1 MFCKH
6 SLQSASALANQ
17 SSRSQARAEGLP
29 PLNHSTRVRPR
40 RNGRAGICATRSK
53 APAVPRPD
61 TDHTGPSISPA
72 SMPSGKVARAS
83 ARRRFRA
90 FELTGP
96 LRPYG
101 SAHFGPGLAMDT
113 HTPIDTREEKSVF
126 FTVDEGIFSDLF
138 FDFSDFLF

>member
-1 MFCKH
+1 MASGFLAWMCE
-6 SLQSASALANQ
+6 LSAAGGRDSGN
-17 SSRSQARAEGLP
+17 RK
-29 PLNHSTRVRPR
+29 RVLGP
-40 RNGRAGICATRSK
+40 GAS
-53 APAVPRPD
+53 AVPRPD

-90 FELTGP
+90 LELTGP

-113 HTPIDTREEKSVF
+113 
-126 FTVDEGIFSDLF
+126 TVRLTLEMK
-138 FDFSDFLF
+138 